1 MIDEDLNKLKSS
13 DTPSQVIKLVER
25 CKHALVNRRAEE
37 IATLRS
43 SQWLEERK
51 KFAMNV
57 DRQIPI
63 GDTGPLSLN
72 AILDLQTAAGT
83 PQEAE
88 NQKDS
93 HTIVMF
99 LAALTKVPTPQSSAI
114 LTETFLSTGITLPCT
129 HYKYAASLCLVYM
142 EEYI

>member
-13 DTPSQVIKLVER
+13 NTPSQVIKLVER
-25 CKHALVNRRAEE
+25 CKHAVVNRRAEE

-63 GDTGPLSLN
+63 GDTGPLLLN
-72 AILDLQTAAGT
+72 AILTFKLAAGIQ
-83 PQEAE
+83 QEAKIQE
-88 NQKDS
+88 DS
-93 HTIVMF
+93 HTILHVF
-99 LAALTKVPTPQSSAI
+99 SRVDKGADPSSSAI
-114 LTETFLSTGITLPCT
+114 
-129 HYKYAASLCLVYM
+129 
-142 EEYI
+142 